1 MIPVSTWE
9 TVGRLVLAA
18 FLGMI
23 IGLER
28 ELGGQPAGERTHAL
42 AALGSAA
49 FGLISLQ
56 AFPAGDQA
64 RVAAGV
70 VTGLGFLGAGMIL
83 QRDEGVQ
90 GLTTAAGIWAVG
102 AIGLAIGAGQ
112 YLLGLT
118 SAALVGVILA
128 LEQIFKIDQRLA
140 ARKAARE
147 ADLQRSTPDDLGRGD
162 SQRLDH

>member
-147 ADLQRSTPDDLGRGD
+147 ADLQRSTSDDLGRRD
-162 SQRLDH
+162 SQRRDH